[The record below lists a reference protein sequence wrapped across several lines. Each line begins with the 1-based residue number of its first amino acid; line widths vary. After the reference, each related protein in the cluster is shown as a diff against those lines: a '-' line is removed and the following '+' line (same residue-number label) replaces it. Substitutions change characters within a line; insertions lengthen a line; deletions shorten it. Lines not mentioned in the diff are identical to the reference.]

1 MRFMQF
7 ARGWLSAGLLGLLL
21 LPGCGGT
28 THEVTGLVLAVNG
41 SGGEITVSH
50 DPIPGFMDAM
60 VMPFVAASAGD
71 LKDVRPGDRIA
82 FRLTVRGGQST
93 IGDVRILSAAPAEG
107 SINTPALR
115 SVPVGS
121 ALPPFTLTNQHGET
135 ISLESLRGKVVV
147 AGFIYTRCPLPDYC
161 PRVMTNLS
169 ALRDRFANRLGRDL
183 VLLTVTFD
191 PKYDTPQTLKEYGD
205 RYGANVPGWHL
216 LTGSAD
222 EIARVCAAFGV
233 EYYPD
238 EGMITH
244 TLQAAVVDRE
254 GRLAAAA
261 EGRAYSARQLGDLVE
276 RQFR

>member
-1 MRFMQF
+1 MHF
-7 ARGWLSAGLLGLLL
+7 ARGWLTAGLLVILLL
-21 LPGCGGT
+21 AGCGGT
-28 THEVTGLVLAVNG
+28 THDVTGLVLAVDASRG
-41 SGGEITVSH
+41 DVTVSH

-60 VMPFVAASAGD
+60 VMPFAAAAAGD

-82 FRLTVRGGQST
+82 FRLTVRGGRST
-93 IGDVRILSAAPAEG
+93 IGDVRILSAAAAEG

-115 SVPVGS
+115 SVPVG
-121 ALPPFTLTNQHGET
+121 ADVPPFTLTNQHGET

-169 ALRDRFANRLGRDL
+169 ALRDRFADRLGRDL

-191 PKYDTPQTLKEYGD
+191 PKYDTPEMLKEYGE

-216 LTGSAD
+216 LTGSAE
-222 EIARVCAAFGV
+222 EIERVCAAFGV
-233 EYYPD
+233 ESYPD

-261 EGRAYSARQLGDLVE
+261 EGRGYSARQLGDLVE
-276 RQFR
+276 QQFR